1 MKNFYEFYSEN
12 EKLQPLV
19 AEIDWT
25 QNCLILEKCK
35 ENKMKQEI
43 ETTSIDIREDYLLKK
58 DDLLKILLQDKTTG
72 NNILWATDS
81 YEQKGK
87 KFSPLSPITADLITG
102 KNGNLI
108 QPRAIKSKEEQL
120 IRTRDKAEVFT
131 PLSIVKQMNDA
142 CDTKRVTKHNW
153 QEYVSLLKLEITCGE
168 APFIVSR
175 YEPVS
180 ELQELVPLKERVGF
194 LDKKLSVVSKYCNTQ
209 DEWAKWAKIAFQS
222 SYGYEWQGDSLLIAR
237 ENLLYTFIDYY
248 QAQFKETPSIELQ
261 KEIAEIIVWNIFQ
274 MDGLKYVIP
283 MSCKT
288 ETITIRG
295 VETLFGKEDDR
306 IVEKACTGCENKTA
320 KNHNG
325 TYVQTM
331 DWRENKIIRFVDI
344 VD

>member
-1 MKNFYEFYSEN
+1 MINQKTN
-12 EKLQPLV
+12 
-19 AEIDWT
+19 T
-25 QNCLILEKCK
+25 Q
-35 ENKMKQEI
+35 
-43 ETTSIDIREDYLLKK
+43 SIDIREDYLLKK
-58 DDLLKILLQDKTTG
+58 DDLLDILLQDKSTG

-87 KFSPLSPITADLITG
+87 KFASFAPITSDLVTG

-120 IRTRDKAEVFT
+120 LRTRDKAEVFT

-142 CDTKRVTKHNW
+142 CDTKRITKNNW

-175 YEPVS
+175 YDPVS
-180 ELQELVPLKERVGF
+180 DKQELLPLKKRVGF
-194 LDKKLSVVSKYCNTQ
+194 LDKKLSFVSKYCNTQ
-209 DEWAKWAKIAFQS
+209 DEWIKWAKIAFQS

-248 QAQFKETPSIELQ
+248 KDKFKKNPSLEHQ

-283 MSCKT
+283 LSCKT
-288 ETITIRG
+288 ETITIKG
-295 VETLFGKEDDR
+295 EVTLFGKEDDR
-306 IVEKACTGCENKTA
+306 IVEKPCAGCENKTA

-325 TYVQTM
+325 TYVKIM
-331 DWRENKIIRFVDI
+331 NWKEDKIIRFVDI
-344 VD
+344 VN